1 MSTAQGYQRFA
12 DVEARGSSPTYE
24 ALARHVAGAPAL
36 LDLLD
41 TLPPGRRQPNLL
53 FGVGRLLD
61 GPVHDPAAFTAWAA
75 ARWPEVSAEMLS
87 RGTQTNE
94 AARCATLLPL
104 MAGIPGPL
112 ALLEVGASAGLCLYP
127 DRYRYDYD
135 GTIVGGTGA
144 QPTLACSLENDVPLP
159 ARLPEVV
166 WRAGLDL
173 NPLDVTTDDD
183 LRWLEALVWPEHEE
197 RRRRLRAA
205 AEVLRAQPPLLVR
218 GDLVDDLPALA
229 ARAPADATL
238 VVFHSAVLAYADPQ
252 QRRRFAEVV
261 SALPGHWLANEAPAV
276 LEGLVG
282 VPAAAA
288 PRPDSFLL
296 ALDGVPKAWT
306 GPHGQSLFWLD

>member
-12 DVEARGSSPTYE
+12 DVEARGSSPTYVE
-24 ALARHVAGAPAL
+24 LARHVAGAPAL

-41 TLPPGRRQPNLL
+41 TLPPGKRQPNLL

-183 LRWLEALVWPEHEE
+183 L
-197 RRRRLRAA
+197 
-205 AEVLRAQPPLLVR
+205 
-218 GDLVDDLPALA
+218 PALA